1 MRKITNGVFLMFLLC
16 VAEPMGFAAEPVIDR
31 PFQICLEKTVDPA
44 LAAVVSKRITETFG
58 VEVSVCGEVEKLV
71 ESYPTLIL
79 IAAKEKE
86 DVACLVWKNS
96 HLCELNVNALG
107 RPDSA
112 GEEVYRHRLL
122 KEVIRAV
129 GGLLAMPTCPIWTC
143 ALSEH
148 KALKEL
154 DEKGR
159 GLCPPCMMRAAKHVH
174 MLELRRAKQEK
185 IPAQPPEKPIPGP
198 SPEGIGS

>member
-16 VAEPMGFAAEPVIDR
+16 VAEPMGFAAEAVIDR

-71 ESYPTLIL
+71 ESYPSLIL
-79 IAAKEKE
+79 VADKE
-86 DVACLVWKNS
+86 DVACLDWKNPR
-96 HLCELNVNALG
+96 LCELNVNALG
-107 RPDSA
+107 RPDRA
-112 GEEVYRHRLL
+112 GEEVYRHRLF

-129 GGLLAMPTCPIWTC
+129 GGLLAMPKCPMWTC

-148 KALKEL
+148 KTLKAL
-154 DEKGR
+154 DDKGR

-174 MLELRRAKQEK
+174 MLKLKRATQEK
-185 IPAQPPEKPIPGP
+185 KPAKPAEKPIPGP
-198 SPEGIGS
+198 SQEGSGS